1 MLSTMPALEKR
12 RVGVDDPVEVGTFRL
27 AVTANL
33 TYLSWYRHDLSRI
46 HLLAIPHAMIDT
58 ILGCMRV
65 FPSPSSQ
72 LSTSIPSC
80 RAQHT
85 GLAFISE
92 TKVGIRDGREL
103 LILSHYGMQ

>member
-1 MLSTMPALEKR
+1 MPALEKR
-12 RVGVDDPVEVGTFRL
+12 RVGVDVLVEVDAFEL
-27 AVTANL
+27 AVTAYL
-33 TYLSWYRHDLSRI
+33 TYLSWYRHDLSWI

-72 LSTSIPSC
+72 LSTSILSC

-85 GLAFISE
+85 GWAFISE
-92 TKVGIRDGREL
+92 EVKVGIRDGREL